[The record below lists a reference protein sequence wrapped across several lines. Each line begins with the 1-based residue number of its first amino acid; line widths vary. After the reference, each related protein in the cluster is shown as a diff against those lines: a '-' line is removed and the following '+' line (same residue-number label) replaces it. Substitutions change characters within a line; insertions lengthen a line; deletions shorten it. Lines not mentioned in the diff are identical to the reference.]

1 MKYLLALGVLG
12 AACGGAR
19 ISDPAV
25 TLLELLDADGSG
37 DLSVEELASH
47 QPDRLHAEL
56 DTDGNGVLSVE
67 ELRADLERW
76 DRGVPKRR

>member
-1 MKYLLALGVLG
+1 MRCLLCPLVLGV
-12 AACGGAR
+12 ACGGPR

-47 QPDRLHAEL
+47 QSELLHAEL
-56 DTDGNGVLSVE
+56 DTDGDGVLSVE
-67 ELRADLERW
+67 EVRADLERW
-76 DRGVPKRR
+76 DRGVPKRP